1 MTTLYKTFRRA
12 LTTKDG
18 ALLGSIFSPENP
30 DRGTF
35 AFSTNHER
43 IRGDVEYEISGLTP
57 LRDENTRAAWVD
69 TLVCYWKIAYILERD
84 DGADV
89 SWAKAY
95 EGQKDLLLVMVRGY
109 TKGNWPHWTLPVM
122 YQICLS
128 LRTVAILSD
137 DQARKLGK
145 TSEHLEDAARYIN
158 KAFTLCIS
166 DRAPIEE
173 SRKWGTY
180 YIVNLMF
187 KTYFKLN
194 SVGLAKNIL
203 RVLPASLADMPPL
216 EAFPKSH
223 IVTFKYYCGVVSFL
237 EEDYG
242 SAEAHLTYALNHC
255 KADSIRN
262 KELILTYLIP
272 TTMLT
277 KHKLPTP
284 ELLSR
289 FPRLATLFNPVCK
302 TIKSGNLQA
311 FDAALRHGEEEF
323 VKRRIYLTLERTKDI
338 AMRNLFRKVVLYQNE
353 ESRTK
358 IPVRQFQIAMGCAG
372 RGEGLGASGYWDG
385 NDGNSDDEH
394 GAGADGDTVMR
405 STPERVEV
413 EIEEVECLLA
423 NMIYKGLMK
432 GYISRERQTVVLSG
446 KEPFPGTVV

>member
-18 ALLGSIFSPENP
+18 ALLGSIFSHENP

-69 TLVCYWKIAYILERD
+69 TLVAYWKIAYILERD

-95 EGQKDLLLVMVRGY
+95 EGQKDLLLAMVRGY

-128 LRTVAILSD
+128 LRAVAILSD
-137 DQARKLGK
+137 DQARRLGK
-145 TSEHLEDAARYIN
+145 ASEHLEDAARYIN

-242 SAEAHLTYALNHC
+242 NAEIHLTYALNHC
-255 KADSIRN
+255 KADSTRN

-323 VKRRIYLTLERTKDI
+323 VKRRIYLTLERTRDI

-353 ESRTK
+353 ENRTK

-372 RGEGLGASGYWDG
+372 RGE
-385 NDGNSDDEH
+385 
-394 GAGADGDTVMR
+394 ADGDTVMR

-413 EIEEVECLLA
+413 EVEEVECLLA